1 MASSTNRK
9 RATAADIV
17 AAVKVGAIAPDA
29 EVVTAA
35 ELAEHDAAAAAATPE
50 HVIARAPLSATE
62 HECAIP
68 GCRHGAAH
76 AGHVP
81 QPDRQV
87 KLQCP
92 TCGAVA
98 RMTAAAIAKTQG
110 LGITCAADG
119 VAFVP
124 AARRK
129 YGTNRVA
136 A

>member
-1 MASSTNRK
+1 MASSTSHK
-9 RATAADIV
+9 RATAADIA
-17 AAVKVGAIAPDA
+17 AAVKVGAIKPDT
-29 EVVTAA
+29 EVLTADDIAA
-35 ELAEHDAAAAAATPE
+35 ERAAMAEANRESVHRP
-50 HVIARAPLSATE
+50 VGTE

-76 AGHVP
+76 GVGYVP

-110 LGITCAADG
+110 LGITCAADN

-129 YGTNRVA
+129 YGTNR
-136 A
+136 